1 MEELLENI
9 EKGMTSGRLT
19 RKERKKVSGASYNY
33 YAGRDMY
40 DLRGPGNIFVLINEK
55 TGKWRLF
62 SKDNILTVSDDDIN
76 FKATGK
82 KCPHYKMPDKTLHYG
97 RLRLVDFFEK
107 GFSALKWTIYPG
119 NRPDGGRSE
128 DGANFTGDRSED
140 RDKHNDEES
149 AYCIVDTDLNIVVPF
164 RPFKDVERALRRRRR
179 QGGPS

>member
-62 SKDNILTVSDDDIN
+62 SKDNILTVSDDGIN

-107 GFSALKWTIYPG
+107 GYSALKWTIYPG
-119 NRPDGGRSE
+119 NRP
-128 DGANFTGDRSED
+128 AGDRSED